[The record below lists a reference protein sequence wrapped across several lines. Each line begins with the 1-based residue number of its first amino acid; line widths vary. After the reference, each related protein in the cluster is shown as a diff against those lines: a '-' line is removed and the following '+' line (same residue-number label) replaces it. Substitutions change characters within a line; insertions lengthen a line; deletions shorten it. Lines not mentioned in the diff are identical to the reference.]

1 MHILV
6 AILGS
11 VFVVSA
17 ISLVG
22 IFTLVLRE
30 KMLEKVLFI
39 LIAVAAGTLLG
50 AAFLDLIPEA
60 MEERG
65 PGILLYV
72 LCGIV
77 AFFVMERF
85 IFWHHCHDGKCD
97 IHTFSYLNLVGDGV
111 HNFIDGM
118 VIAAA
123 YLTSVPVGVIATIAI
138 ISHEIP
144 QEIGDFGI
152 LVYGGF
158 SRRKALFYNFL
169 SAITAF
175 VGAILTYFFSPYV
188 ENSVSFLLA
197 FAAGG
202 FIYIASADLMPELRK
217 EMETKRSFIQLTFLI
232 LGICVIWAG
241 IRLFE

>member
-22 IFTLVLRE
+22 IFTLSLRE
-30 KMLEKVLFI
+30 KMLEKALFV

-50 AAFLDLIPEA
+50 VAFLDLIPAAIEA
-60 MEERG
+60 G
-65 PGILLYV
+65 GTDALLYV
-72 LCGIV
+72 LLGMM
-77 AFFVMERF
+77 AFFVLERF

-97 IHTFSYLNLVGDGV
+97 IHAFSYLNLVGDGV
-111 HNFIDGM
+111 HNLLDGM
-118 VIAAA
+118 VITAA
-123 YLTSVPVGVIATIAI
+123 YLVSIPLGFVTTVAI
-138 ISHEIP
+138 VLHEIP
-144 QEIGDFGI
+144 QEIGDFAI

-158 SRRKALFYNFL
+158 DRKKALFYNFL
-169 SAITAF
+169 SALAAF
-175 VGAILTYFFSPYV
+175 VGVALAYLFSSAEGFFT
-188 ENSVSFLLA
+188 FFLA

-202 FIYIASADLMPELRK
+202 FIYIASADIMPELQK
-217 EMETKRSFIQLTFLI
+217 EIEFKKSLLQLMCLI
-232 LGICVIWAG
+232 GGIVLMWAV

>member
-11 VFVVSA
+11 VFVVSV

-22 IFTLVLRE
+22 ILALALKE
-30 KMLEKVLFI
+30 KMLEKVLFV
-39 LIAVAAGTLLG
+39 LIALAAGTLLG

-60 MEERG
+60 IEEG
-65 PGILLYV
+65 GEGVLLYV
-72 LCGIV
+72 LSGV
-77 AFFVMERF
+77 VVFFILERF
-85 IFWHHCHDGKCD
+85 VFWHHCHKEKCN
-97 IHTFSYLNLVGDGV
+97 IHAFSYLNLVGDGV

-123 YLTSVPVGVIATIAI
+123 YLTAVPVGVIATIAI
-138 ISHEIP
+138 IAHEIP

-158 SRRKALFYNFL
+158 SRVKALFCNFL
-169 SAITAF
+169 SAMTAF
-175 VGAILTYFFSPYV
+175 AGAILMYFSSSYI
-188 ENSVSFLLA
+188 ESSVSFLLA

-202 FIYIASADLMPELRK
+202 FIYIATADLMPELKK
-217 EMETKRSFIQLTFLI
+217 EMDIKRSFIQLTLLI
-232 LGICVIWAG
+232 MGIGVIWIV

>member
-22 IFTLVLRE
+22 IFTLSLRE
-30 KMLEKVLFI
+30 KMLEKALFV

-50 AAFLDLIPEA
+50 VAFLDLIPEA
-60 MEERG
+60 IEAGG
-65 PGILLYV
+65 PDALLYV
-72 LCGIV
+72 LFGMMS
-77 AFFVMERF
+77 FFVLERF

-97 IHTFSYLNLVGDGV
+97 IHAFSYLNLVGDGV
-111 HNFIDGM
+111 HNLLDGM
-118 VIAAA
+118 VITAA
-123 YLTSVPVGVIATIAI
+123 YLVSIPLGFVTTVAI
-138 ISHEIP
+138 VLHEIP
-144 QEIGDFGI
+144 QEIGDFAI

-158 SRRKALFYNFL
+158 DRKKALFYNFL
-169 SAITAF
+169 SALAAF
-175 VGAILTYFFSPYV
+175 VGVALAYLFSSAEGFFT
-188 ENSVSFLLA
+188 FFLA

-202 FIYIASADLMPELRK
+202 FIYIASADIMPELQK
-217 EMETKRSFIQLTFLI
+217 EMEFRKSLLQLMCLI
-232 LGICVIWAG
+232 GGIVLMWAV